1 MKVAQV
7 AREYCVRQ
15 RITVCNGDDK
25 RVEQDAGN
33 WDKAVDIIPPTNW
46 WADRE
51 NEPGTGIVPKV
62 LCWS

>member
-15 RITVCNGDDK
+15 KITVCNVDDK

-33 WDKAVDIIPPTNW
+33 
-46 WADRE
+46 
-51 NEPGTGIVPKV
+51 
-62 LCWS
+62 